1 MVPPSASRRGRASSK
16 PAGVPPAMMTSFASR
31 APSTPPLTG
40 QSRNSTPRG
49 SRSAAAWRAV
59 SAPMVEQSSISAPD
73 LNPGARARVTSS
85 TSASADTHE
94 TTASTPAASCSSVA
108 GAATLSSEASLRAL
122 SALRF
127 QTALSIPARWR
138 LRAMCCPMAP
148 SPTKAARIGVGIPGT
163 AQAAVGPHYRASGGT
178 RGIEGRDRC
187 SGASAVS
194 SDRAAAESARGG
206 LGRIHLRLGDRF
218 RLDGLGF
225 GYRLVRCVLRHAAA
239 PVLHVLAR
247 LLAISVSCSVRE
259 IFALAVLV
267 LLEHAAGLDRPHVA
281 ILGVLAQDFARL
293 GDILLHRSRVGL
305 IAELGGDAVVPCR
318 EALLLRGARRGVES
332 HRVRLDRFDEHRP
345 RHPLIAVVRHALLIG
360 PAIDIRP
367 GDVERSGENQG
378 GDG

>member
-16 PAGVPPAMMTSFASR
+16 PAGVPPAMMASFASR

-94 TTASTPAASCSSVA
+94 TTASTPAAS
-108 GAATLSSEASLRAL
+108 
-122 SALRF
+122 
-127 QTALSIPARWR
+127 W
-138 LRAMCCPMAP
+138 
-148 SPTKAARIGVGIPGT
+148 
-163 AQAAVGPHYRASGGT
+163 H
-178 RGIEGRDRC
+178 
-187 SGASAVS
+187 
-194 SDRAAAESARGG
+194 RAAAESARGG

-225 GYRLVRCVLRHAAA
+225 GYRLLRCVLRHAAA

-247 LLAISVSCSVRE
+247 LLAISVGCSVRK
-259 IFALAVLV
+259 IFALAALV

-281 ILGVLAQDFARL
+281 LLGVLAQDFARL

-305 IAELGGDAVVPCR
+305 IAELRGDAVVPCP
-318 EALLLRGARRGVES
+318 EALLLRGA
-332 HRVRLDRFDEHRP
+332 
-345 RHPLIAVVRHALLIG
+345 
-360 PAIDIRP
+360 
-367 GDVERSGENQG
+367 
-378 GDG
+378 

>member
-16 PAGVPPAMMTSFASR
+16 PAGVPPAMMASFASR

-122 SALRF
+122 SA
-127 QTALSIPARWR
+127 
-138 LRAMCCPMAP
+138 
-148 SPTKAARIGVGIPGT
+148 
-163 AQAAVGPHYRASGGT
+163 
-178 RGIEGRDRC
+178 
-187 SGASAVS
+187 
-194 SDRAAAESARGG
+194 RGG
-206 LGRIHLRLGDRF
+206 LARINLRLGDRF

-247 LLAISVSCSVRE
+247 LLAISVGCSVRK

-267 LLEHAAGLDRPHVA
+267 LLEHAA
-281 ILGVLAQDFARL
+281 
-293 GDILLHRSRVGL
+293 
-305 IAELGGDAVVPCR
+305 
-318 EALLLRGARRGVES
+318 
-332 HRVRLDRFDEHRP
+332 
-345 RHPLIAVVRHALLIG
+345 
-360 PAIDIRP
+360 
-367 GDVERSGENQG
+367 
-378 GDG
+378 

>member
-16 PAGVPPAMMTSFASR
+16 PAGVPPAMMASFASR

-59 SAPMVEQSSISAPD
+59 SAPMVEQSIISAPD

-108 GAATLSSEASLRAL
+108 GAATLSSEASLRA
-122 SALRF
+122 
-127 QTALSIPARWR
+127 
-138 LRAMCCPMAP
+138 MCCPMAP

-163 AQAAVGPHYRASGGT
+163 AQAAAGPHYRASGGA

-332 HRVRLDRFDEHRP
+332 HRVRLDRLDEHRP

-367 GDVERSGENQG
+367 GDGERSGENQG
-378 GDG
+378 DDG